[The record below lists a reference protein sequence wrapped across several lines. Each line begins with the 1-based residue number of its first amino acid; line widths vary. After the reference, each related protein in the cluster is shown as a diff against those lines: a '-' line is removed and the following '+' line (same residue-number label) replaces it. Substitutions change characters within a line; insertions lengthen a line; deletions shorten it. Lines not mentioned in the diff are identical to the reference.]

1 MRRSL
6 PHLALCLLAAAGSA
20 AHAQGRPQDDGRIF
34 DSVTGYYARGVDLNL
49 REFPRAIFRGDL
61 RQEDSWFWGVG
72 LGKTRGT
79 LGQSLAPL
87 SGTFVENVRHGYE
100 VVLLQHWGRQD
111 NVELAAAYFLRSPD
125 AELGFLRVNA
135 MAGTGVSHAFGTP
148 TYEDATASEPDKRYR
163 TQFLLLLELEW
174 SLAQAPAF
182 SFVTRIHHRSGI
194 YGLVAPSKVGSNF
207 VVAGVRYR
215 F

>member
-1 MRRSL
+1 MRRAPLLAAL
-6 PHLALCLLAAAGSA
+6 PLCLLAASGSA
-20 AHAQGRPQDDGRIF
+20 FAQDAGDTRIF
-34 DSVTGYYARGVDLNL
+34 NTVTGYYGRGVDLNL
-49 REFPRAIFRGDL
+49 REFPKAIVQGDL
-61 RQEDSWFWGVG
+61 NREDSWFWGVG
-72 LGKTRGT
+72 LAKERGT
-79 LGQSLAPL
+79 LGDSLDAAR
-87 SGTFVENVRHGYE
+87 GTFVENVRHGYE

-111 NVELAAAYFLRSPD
+111 NVELGAAYFLRTPD
-125 AELGFLRVNA
+125 AALGSLRANV
-135 MAGTGVSHAFGTP
+135 AGGIGLSHAFGTP
-148 TYEDATASEPDKRYR
+148 AYEDADPNEPDKRYR
-163 TQFLLLLELEW
+163 TQFLLVLEAEW

>member
-6 PHLALCLLAAAGSA
+6 PGLALGLLAAFASA
-20 AHAQGRPQDDGRIF
+20 ASAQVGPQDHRIF

-61 RQEDSWFWGVG
+61 RQEDSHFWGVG

-79 LGQSLAPL
+79 LGQSLQPL
-87 SGTFVENVRHGYE
+87 GGTFVENVRHGYE

-111 NVELAAAYFLRSPD
+111 PVELGAAYFLRSPD

-135 MAGTGVSHAFGTP
+135 MGGVGLSHTFGTP
-148 TYEDATASEPDKRYR
+148 AYEDPNPSDPDRRYR

-174 SLAQAPAF
+174 TLAQAPAF

-207 VVAGVRYR
+207 VAAGLRYR